1 MQLMMFQFLQG
12 EANFQN
18 YREQDVKIRCHTS
31 LQQTAYCTVTV
42 PGTSRRDLLYRFDQH
57 RNY

>member
-18 YREQDVKIRCHTS
+18 YREQDVKKFAATRLFNKPLI
-31 LQQTAYCTVTV
+31 A
-42 PGTSRRDLLYRFDQH
+42 P
-57 RNY
+57 